1 MRQKNTKKRVG
12 PPHFVRR
19 TSRRDAVRGVGV
31 HIQGRGKGLGK
42 ELVKAAIA
50 VAVAQ
55 GNSHLYLWTPHPEL
69 EDKLYAPAGFA
80 VAERLCFR
88 GHDISIMKAGI

>member
-1 MRQKNTKKRVG
+1 MRFG
-12 PPHFVRR
+12 PPRFVR
-19 TSRRDAVRGVGV
+19 TPRRGAARGVGV
-31 HIQGRGKGLGK
+31 GVSLQGRGKGLGK

-55 GNSHLYLWTPHPEL
+55 GNGQLYLWTPHPEL

-80 VAERLCFR
+80 VVERLCFR